1 MTAFDA
7 DEAHMTDWRLSRV
20 IAVQSLFD
28 GLREHPA
35 YCLSEFMDRQPGVLA
50 EGFHPPRALFVFWQA
65 RLQQAH
71 LNEPILAIAPVVNL
85 KPRVKV
91 FAVAA
96 KLMRILETHEVGP
109 VPDIGGSRT
118 KRWYSSIVYS
128 TDMEYDFYGA
138 FDFYVSCCMVIRER
152 CQKRRCVQGGM
163 RVRTPIPERAFADHM
178 LPANLWAIS
187 FSREPSRG
195 PSAAHRPCTV
205 PWAAN
210 C

>member
-7 DEAHMTDWRLSRV
+7 DEAQVTNRRLSCIV
-20 IAVQSLFD
+20 AVQSLSD
-28 GLREHPA
+28 GLREHSA
-35 YCLSEFMDRQPGVLA
+35 YGFSEFVDRQPSVLA
-50 EGFHPPRALFVFWQA
+50 EGFHPPRALFDVRQA

-138 FDFYVSCCMVIRER
+138 FDIYVSCCMVIRER
-152 CQKRRCVQGGM
+152 GQKR
-163 RVRTPIPERAFADHM
+163 
-178 LPANLWAIS
+178 
-187 FSREPSRG
+187 
-195 PSAAHRPCTV
+195 
-205 PWAAN
+205 
-210 C
+210 